1 MKTNVYYRVE
11 IQKPAAARNSVIWE
25 DSGHRVSCEE
35 IAIEEAERQLKRKSI
50 DVLKARVIQ
59 VCEEETFV
67 LEQPVLLSRQQ
78 LNQLLRDFPFLVE
91 TKKDGLNKYYM
102 ITSIA
107 TDARAAL
114 DTYEYVEFGKPDRLV
129 FGSGGAAIVGDKL
142 RIIYGARYVD
152 YKVYSKTDLKKQ
164 LNLPE

>member
-1 MKTNVYYRVE
+1 MKTNVYYRTE
-11 IQKPAAARNSVIWE
+11 IQTPAAARNSVTWVDIGNRLNNEE
-25 DSGHRVSCEE
+25 D
-35 IAIEEAERQLKRKSI
+35 AIEEAARQLRRKSI

-59 VCEEETFV
+59 VCEEEIAV

-78 LNQLLRDFPFLVE
+78 LNQLLADFPFLVE
-91 TKKDGLNKYYM
+91 TKKDGLDKYYR

-114 DTYEYVEFGKPDRLV
+114 DTYEYVEFGNSERLI
-129 FGSGGAAIVGDKL
+129 FGSQGAAIVGDKL
-142 RIIYGARYVD
+142 RIMYGDHYVD
-152 YKVYSKTDLKKQ
+152 YKVYSKTDIKKR